1 MATSSRRKNLSVIER
16 LFLEPFRFTFFQAV
30 RLLQLRARR
39 RQAGS
44 EPAADVGHDSPPNGE
59 SVRFAAAL
67 SLSFSAGEIAE
78 LRDLPAARG
87 DGKGTAPQMRV
98 NFLGLTG
105 PMGVLPTHYTE
116 LQMLRVRE
124 KDTAL
129 RDFFDVLNHRTI
141 SLFYRAWEK
150 YRLPS
155 SFESHHI
162 PGAPP
167 GNTDPISRTL
177 QGLIGHLAD
186 RQQASLYFP
195 LEHLLYYTGLFSG
208 GRRSAAAL
216 EMLLGE
222 YFDIPIR
229 VEQFRGQWWPLSAND
244 QVRLPH
250 AWEAEGK
257 NNCLGVD
264 TVIGEE
270 AFSVDAGVQVIL
282 GPLSRQQFA
291 DICPGGARI
300 KALYQ
305 LAQLFA
311 GPTFEFSLCYEV
323 DKEAVPPACL
333 GEEAPTGL
341 ALGWGACLVAADG
354 GEVGSGKQHVR
365 FYVDAA

>member
-1 MATSSRRKNLSVIER
+1 
-16 LFLEPFRFTFFQAV
+16 
-30 RLLQLRARR
+30 
-39 RQAGS
+39 
-44 EPAADVGHDSPPNGE
+44 
-59 SVRFAAAL
+59 VRFAVAL

-78 LRDLPAARG
+78 LREVSAERG
-87 DGKGTAPQMRV
+87 DDRGTVPQMRV

-116 LQMLRVRE
+116 LQMQRVRE

-155 SFESHHI
+155 SFERHQITGMPHGS
-162 PGAPP
+162 A
-167 GNTDPISRTL
+167 DPISRAL
-177 QGLIGHLAD
+177 QGLIGHLVD
-186 RQQASLYFP
+186 RQQTKLHVP

-270 AFSVDAGVQVIL
+270 AFSVDAGVQIVL

-291 DICPGGARI
+291 DISPGGARI
-300 KALYQ
+300 KALFQ

-323 DKEAVPPACL
+323 DKEAVPPAHL
-333 GEEAPTGL
+333 GEEAPVGL
-341 ALGWGACLVAADG
+341 ALGWGACLVETDG
-354 GEVGSGKQHVR
+354 GELGSGKQHVR